1 MLLLHKTY
9 KIKSFC
15 LVSSSL
21 ELLAPTEPPKISD
34 VTLSCSEFCCRAE
47 YAKKKCIQWNISH
60 SMGSAN
66 EEAVSHLNQTH
77 MEVRHSEVLTQ
88 RKDEFRDTFGVQT
101 ETPEKME

>member
-1 MLLLHKTY
+1 MPGR
-9 KIKSFC
+9 I
-15 LVSSSL
+15 
-21 ELLAPTEPPKISD
+21 
-34 VTLSCSEFCCRAE
+34 R
-47 YAKKKCIQWNISH
+47 KKKNASNGILVTAWAR
-60 SMGSAN
+60 AN